1 MFILI
6 IIIFIISKGVGSDQV
21 DPIPSIL
28 RSNNNENKRS
38 PLPLPEALQEFTSSQ
53 GYFLKLSTE
62 KPPSSTFRAKY
73 GLKAP
78 ALLQGVFMER
88 TPVAEQD
95 QTTQSPFKSLI
106 KVPPALNLFGDFSV
120 NANNRRNPARVP
132 FKESILSVEVPS
144 IILDYQDKNTDNA
157 FEITGIPQKSIHDE
171 LLNLHEE
178 NSILNTLIRRLLI
191 EEVTPPLSNHTMV
204 HGTENNAVEILV
216 KAVKQDPSLLTRI
229 QGLKNLN
236 SGASSKDSF

>member
-1 MFILI
+1 
-6 IIIFIISKGVGSDQV
+6 
-21 DPIPSIL
+21 
-28 RSNNNENKRS
+28 
-38 PLPLPEALQEFTSSQ
+38 
-53 GYFLKLSTE
+53 
-62 KPPSSTFRAKY
+62 
-73 GLKAP
+73 
-78 ALLQGVFMER
+78 MER

-95 QTTQSPFKSLI
+95 QTTPSPFKSLI